1 MERLGGPQ
9 EVRDGVLESLAHGI
23 PVTAKVSWL
32 STPSMP
38 GSHHRTSIE
47 GKPRWIHCTPMLG
60 SDEKVG
66 VWMVVMVEQEVVT
79 GNLTRPSETV
89 NNFPSP
95 PPNVMGRSSLEIPVR
110 GGEGARSPR
119 FKAETGKMYAEY
131 LRREGKG
138 DTPLEGFADGPTSS
152 PREARPFQEF

>member
-1 MERLGGPQ
+1 
-9 EVRDGVLESLAHGI
+9 
-23 PVTAKVSWL
+23 
-32 STPSMP
+32 
-38 GSHHRTSIE
+38 
-47 GKPRWIHCTPMLG
+47 MLG

-79 GNLTRPSETV
+79 GNLTRPSDTV

-95 PPNVMGRSSLEIPVR
+95 PPNVMGRSSLDIPVR

-138 DTPLEGFADGPTSS
+138 DTPLDGFADGPTSS
-152 PREARPFQEF
+152 PREARPFQNFWVPVERNGGVCIEGLLDWPEDFLLIQTRLEIERQYLSLFT

>member
-9 EVRDGVLESLAHGI
+9 EVRDGVLDSLAHGT

-38 GSHHRTSIE
+38 GSPHRTSIE

-66 VWMVVMVEQEVVT
+66 VW
-79 GNLTRPSETV
+79 
-89 NNFPSP
+89 NFPSP
-95 PPNVMGRSSLEIPVR
+95 PPNVMGRSSLDTPVR

-152 PREARPFQEF
+152 PREARPFQDF